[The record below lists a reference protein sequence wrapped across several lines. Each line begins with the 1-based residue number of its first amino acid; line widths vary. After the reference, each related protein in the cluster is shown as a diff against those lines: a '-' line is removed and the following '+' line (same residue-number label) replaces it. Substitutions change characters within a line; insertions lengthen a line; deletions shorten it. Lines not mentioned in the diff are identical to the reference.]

1 MTAVFF
7 VNIGMGLLFILI
19 GWLCYRYPNLIN
31 PYGSLPPERKALVD
45 IEGLKKAVAITM
57 AATGFLLVITG
68 VLAALRV
75 IGEDTGFF
83 AMGGLCLAMVVPL
96 FLFMW
101 KYNGYGRDRTGSLD
115 TSPMRNLAK
124 LPIVITAIS
133 IVFVITLVA
142 MTNKSTKIDVDKEAI
157 HISGMYGRDIPLTS
171 VVSAKKISQLPPVA
185 MRTNGTSTGK
195 YNKGHYLLKNG
206 EKCMMFVRKQPPY
219 IELRT
224 SDGGLYYL
232 NGANGAETQ
241 LLAEIIIGTL
251 KHISKDN
258 ICSMTLGE
266 ALEREQ

>member
-7 VNIGMGLLFILI
+7 VNTGMGLLFILI

-31 PYGSLPPERKALVD
+31 PYGSLPPERTALVD

>member
-1 MTAVFF
+1 
-7 VNIGMGLLFILI
+7 
-19 GWLCYRYPNLIN
+19 
-31 PYGSLPPERKALVD
+31 
-45 IEGLKKAVAITM
+45 
-57 AATGFLLVITG
+57 
-68 VLAALRV
+68 
-75 IGEDTGFF
+75 
-83 AMGGLCLAMVVPL
+83 
-96 FLFMW
+96 
-101 KYNGYGRDRTGSLD
+101 YNGYGRDRTGSLD

>member
-7 VNIGMGLLFILI
+7 VNTGMGLFFILI
-19 GWLCYRYPNLIN
+19 AWLCYRCPNLIN

-45 IEGLKKAVAITM
+45 IEGLKKAVAITL
-57 AATGFLLVITG
+57 AATGILLIITG
-68 VLAALRV
+68 VLAAFRV

-83 AMGGLCLAMVVPL
+83 AIGGLCLAMVVPL

-101 KYNGYGRDRTGSLD
+101 KYNGYGRDRTGSLNLP
-115 TSPMRNLAK
+115 PMRNPAK
-124 LPIVITAIS
+124 VSIVIAAIS
-133 IVFVITLVA
+133 IVFAITLAA
-142 MTNKSTKIDVDKEAI
+142 MANRSTKIDVDNGTI

-171 VVSAKKISQLPPVA
+171 VVSVKMIGQLPPVA
-185 MRTNGTSTGK
+185 MRTNGASTGK

-232 NGANGAETQ
+232 NGADGAETQ
-241 LLAEIIIGTL
+241 QLAEIIIGTL
-251 KHISKDN
+251 K
-258 ICSMTLGE
+258 
-266 ALEREQ
+266 

>member
-7 VNIGMGLLFILI
+7 VNTGMGLLFILT

-31 PYGSLPPERKALVD
+31 PYGSLPPERKALVE

-57 AATGFLLVITG
+57 AVTGILLVITG
-68 VLAALRV
+68 VLAAIRV

-101 KYNGYGRDRTGSLD
+101 KYNGYGRDRTGRLD
-115 TSPMRNLAK
+115 TSPMRNPAK

-142 MTNKSTKIDVDKEAI
+142 MANKSTKIDVDNGTI

-171 VVSAKKISQLPPVA
+171 VVSAKKIGQLPPVA
-185 MRTNGTSTGK
+185 MRTNGASTGK

-241 LLAEIIIGTL
+241 LLVEIIIGTL
-251 KHISKDN
+251 N
-258 ICSMTLGE
+258 
-266 ALEREQ
+266 

>member
-1 MTAVFF
+1 
-7 VNIGMGLLFILI
+7 MGLLFILI

-31 PYGSLPPERKALVD
+31 PYGSLPPERKALVAID
-45 IEGLKKAVAITM
+45 GLKKAVAITL
-57 AATGFLLVITG
+57 AATGVLLVITG
-68 VLAALRV
+68 VLAALKV

-83 AMGGLCLAMVVPL
+83 AMGGLCIAMVVPL

-124 LPIVITAIS
+124 LSIVIAAIS
-133 IVFVITLVA
+133 IVFAITLAA
-142 MTNKSTKIDVDKEAI
+142 MANKSTKIDVDNGTI
-157 HISGMYGRDIPLTS
+157 HISGMYGRDIPLTT

-185 MRTNGTSTGK
+185 MRTNGASTGK

-232 NGANGAETQ
+232 NCANGAETQ
-241 LLAEIIIGTL
+241 LLAEIIIG
-251 KHISKDN
+251 
-258 ICSMTLGE
+258 
-266 ALEREQ
+266 ALN